1 MASGAVLVPV
11 GDFPRDLLEDLSRK
25 TRLEIAPARVD
36 PAIALNP
43 TRRQYDSTRLLI
55 EMKARYPG
63 TCVVGATECDLFI
76 PVLTFVF
83 GEAEMPGH
91 AAIFSI
97 HRLREEFYGL
107 PANPELLAA
116 RALRELRHEFGH
128 LHGLAHCQDWACVMS
143 SSHAVDRVDAKSDA
157 YCRECQARMENSA
170 AHASRTL

>member
-1 MASGAVLVPV
+1 MANGALLVPV
-11 GDFPRDLLEDLSRK
+11 GAFPPDLLEELSRR

-36 PAIALNP
+36 PVIALNT
-43 TRRQYDSTRLLI
+43 TRRQYDSTRLLV

-83 GEAEMPGH
+83 GEAEMPGQ

-107 PANPELLAA
+107 PANRELLAS

-128 LHGLAHCQDWACVMS
+128 LHGLAHCQDWSCVMS
-143 SSHAVDRVDAKSDA
+143 PSHAVERVDAKSDA
-157 YCRECQARMENSA
+157 YCRECQARLGNSA
-170 AHASRTL
+170 AHGGGAL